1 MQRMDIERRR
11 TLATTAT
18 ALLPGVEQAVVDS
31 WPDLLPAAAG
41 WAPDAVARARAAVR
55 AALDGIVAIIAQS
68 DLDDR
73 SWMQVRAVVSGHGH
87 ATLDEVRDLLRTVRV
102 VGVDLLATRL
112 DELVGLSEDE
122 RWELQTQ
129 AGWFADQLI
138 GDFDDLEGAAED
150 AHLLHLLAEGGP
162 DLG

>member
-18 ALLPGVEQAVVDS
+18 ALLPDVEQAVVDS

-41 WAPDAVARARAAVR
+41 WAPDAVGRARAAVR
-55 AALDGIVAIIAQS
+55 AALQAIVALIAQS
-68 DLDDR
+68 DLDER
-73 SWMQVRAVVSGHGH
+73 SWRRVRAVVSGHGH

-112 DELVGLSEDE
+112 NEVVGLSEDE

-138 GDFDDLEGAAED
+138 GDFEDLEGAGD
-150 AHLLHLLAEGGP
+150 DHLLRDLAEGGP